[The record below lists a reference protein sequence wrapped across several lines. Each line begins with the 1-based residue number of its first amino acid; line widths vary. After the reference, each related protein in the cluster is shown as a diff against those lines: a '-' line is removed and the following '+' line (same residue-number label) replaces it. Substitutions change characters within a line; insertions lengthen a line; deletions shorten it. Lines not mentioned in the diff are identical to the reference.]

1 MELFFTISPAVT
13 PERREAV
20 AGALQAILQGARVD
34 IAPDGTALR
43 IDLPPT
49 TDRLSATDALTFR
62 LQALGYTAL
71 EMRRPTP
78 PPPMYAPP
86 FTAPRTQPRT
96 IRLSVF
102 LISLISSL
110 LVCSVLM
117 FSVGMVFMSIYQE
130 NQTLGTDGTE
140 GYSGK
145 IGLIDQIFSDYAL
158 YDTNGDLLLDSMLKA
173 YVAATGDRYAA
184 YYTQAELEALM
195 AENGGEMVGIGITVT
210 ESVSPVGIMIIS
222 VMKNSPAATAG
233 VRAGDVIVSVGDGE
247 NEASVAE
254 VGFDVASAALRGEEG
269 SVAHFKVLRDGAA
282 LPFAITRARVEY
294 ESVTGRVSEADQ
306 TVGIVSI
313 TQFMTNTPVQFKAE
327 MERLI
332 TAGCTSFVF
341 DVRNNPGGDLKS
353 IIAVLS
359 FFLQEDDLI
368 VTVVNKDKSEEKHY
382 CTPASYDGE
391 YADCSIREADIGKYR
406 QYGMAVL
413 ANGHTASA
421 AELFCAVLRD
431 YELAEIVGTTTYG
444 KGVLQHIFALESF
457 GYSGGIKLT
466 TGYYNPPSGVNYDGV
481 GVAPHGTQTPLD
493 DAVKDKNIYLLT
505 EAEDNQLRAAIT
517 AAKQ

>member
-20 AGALQAILQGARVD
+20 IGALQAILQGAQVD
-34 IAPDGTALR
+34 VSPDGTALR
-43 IDLPPT
+43 VNLPPT
-49 TDRLSATDALTFR
+49 TDRFAAIDALTFR
-62 LQALGYTAL
+62 LQALGFTAL

-78 PPPMYAPP
+78 PPPMYATPV
-86 FTAPRTQPRT
+86 TSPRKQPRT
-96 IRLSVF
+96 VRLSVF
-102 LISLISSL
+102 LISLISAL

-117 FSVGMVFMSIYQE
+117 FSVGMVFMSIYQD

-145 IGLIDQIFSDYAL
+145 IGFIDQIFSDYAL

-173 YVAATGDRYAA
+173 YVAATGDQYAA
-184 YYTQAELEALM
+184 YYTQAEFDALM
-195 AENGGEMVGIGITVT
+195 AENGGVLVGVGITVT

-222 VMKNSPAATAG
+222 VMKNSPAAAAG
-233 VRAGDVIVSVGDGE
+233 VRAGDVIVSVGEGE
-247 NEASVAE
+247 NEVSVAE
-254 VGFDVASAALRGEEG
+254 VGYDVASAALRGEEG
-269 SVAHFKVLRDGAA
+269 TVAHFKVLRGGAA
-282 LPFAITRARVEY
+282 LPFAVTRARVEY
-294 ESVTGRVSEADQ
+294 ESVTGRVSETDQ
-306 TVGIVSI
+306 TVGIISI
-313 TQFMTNTPVQFKAE
+313 TQFMTNTPAQFKIE
-327 MERLI
+327 MEVLI
-332 TAGCTSFVF
+332 AAGCTSFVF

-359 FFLQEDDLI
+359 FFLNKDDLI
-368 VTVVNKDKSEEKHY
+368 ITVVNKDKSEEKHY

-391 YADCSIREADIGKYR
+391 YADCSVREADIGKYR

-413 ANGHTASA
+413 ANGYTASA

-431 YELAEIVGTTTYG
+431 YELAPIVGTTTYG
-444 KGVLQHIFALESF
+444 KGVLQHIFSLESF

-481 GVAPHGTQTPLD
+481 GVAPDGAQTPLD